1 MDKFDEKLKQM
12 AQSESWEI
20 PDNIDSN
27 ISRLLNDIDKPKKAK
42 KKPLKV
48 AVLVASISLFTI
60 TTAFAMQGI
69 VCFCNVLFGDNI
81 APVDTN
87 ITLLNSFFFSLSY
100 IYPENT
106 DAEQPHPLPPQ

>member
-1 MDKFDEKLKQM
+1 
-12 AQSESWEI
+12 
-20 PDNIDSN
+20 
-27 ISRLLNDIDKPKKAK
+27 
-42 KKPLKV
+42 
-48 AVLVASISLFTI
+48 
-60 TTAFAMQGI
+60 MQGI

>member
-42 KKPLKV
+42 R
-48 AVLVASISLFTI
+48 
-60 TTAFAMQGI
+60 
-69 VCFCNVLFGDNI
+69 NR
-81 APVDTN
+81 
-87 ITLLNSFFFSLSY
+87 
-100 IYPENT
+100 
-106 DAEQPHPLPPQ
+106 